1 MNIEQVKLDLEKE
14 WGHDPLF
21 QKTLQLVTRL
31 HSKQWRDGGEPYL
44 NHLLRVAWRVSQ
56 MGLDIVIV
64 ALLHDCVEDHHITI
78 DELRAFGYDES
89 TLDSV
94 FDLTRDKNKE
104 NYCQFIVRI
113 SLCGRFASIA
123 VKVADLEDNM
133 MDGKEGARLDKY
145 RLSHYILNGKL
156 TEETR
161 KM

>member
-1 MNIEQVKLDLEKE
+1 
-14 WGHDPLF
+14 
-21 QKTLQLVTRL
+21 
-31 HSKQWRDGGEPYL
+31 
-44 NHLLRVAWRVSQ
+44 
-56 MGLDIVIV
+56 MGLDIVVV
-64 ALLHDCVEDHHITI
+64 ALLHDCVGDHHSTI
-78 DELRAFGYDES
+78 DELRALGYDES

-94 FDLTRDKNKE
+94 FDLTRDKHKE
-104 NYCQFIVRI
+104 NYCQFIIRI
-113 SLCGRFASIA
+113 SICGRFASIA